1 MIKTYI
7 KAIRLLLV
15 YNKVYPILFLFGLLI
30 AMLLESFTV
39 IALYPIILSVIN
51 DSDLKNLFILEKFN
65 LSLSQY
71 ILIFL
76 STVIFKTLYLNFFSY
91 IKSKYLFSFNT
102 HISNRLYKNYVSR
115 DLIDIISINSSKII
129 RNLFNEISIFTSGL
143 NVLSNLLI
151 ELLTSIG
158 LLAILLYTDL
168 FATLFMFSSLTIS
181 LFIYLSIISPIIRIL
196 SKEKLIMNGKVIK
209 FIQETFDLIKIIK
222 TTKKEKLFINNYT
235 DNINELNNVDRKRT
249 FLSEIITNSKDL
261 FLVIILILPFSYFL
275 FIEDI
280 EFIKAIPTLTIFL
293 YASTKIFPSAI
304 KISSC
309 VQSLNAYQ
317 PSIVV
322 VMKEL
327 SFKVKE
333 KIFSNNNKKD
343 KFLINTD
350 IIVQGLSFNYDEN
363 NNLFNNLN
371 LEIKKNKLNFIFG
384 KSGSGKTTLINLISC
399 LIKPKKGKM
408 IVNNI
413 DIFTSDH
420 NIQNNW
426 ISSIGYISQESI
438 LASASILENITL
450 FEKNFD
456 KHLLKKSILLSNLN
470 DFVKNNSEG
479 LMYQVGELGDKLS
492 GGQKQRINIARA
504 LYHSPSVLICD
515 EITSSLDNKNKY
527 EIIKEIN
534 KLKENLTV
542 IFITHDEKLKSYA
555 DNIIYLNNEN

>member
-7 KAIRLLLV
+7 KAISLLLV
-15 YNKVYPILFLFGLLI
+15 YNKVYPVLFLFGLLI

-39 IALYPIILSVIN
+39 VALYPIILSVIN

-129 RNLFNEISIFTSGL
+129 RNLFSEIGVFTSGL
-143 NVLSNLLI
+143 NTLFNFLI
-151 ELLTSIG
+151 ELLISLS

-168 FATLFMFSSLTIS
+168 FATLFMFSSLTIF
-181 LFIYLSIISPIIRIL
+181 LFVYLLIVSPIIRIL

-249 FLSEIITNSKDL
+249 FLFEIITNSKDL

-350 IIVQGLSFNYDEN
+350 IKLQGLSFNYDEN

-438 LASASILENITL
+438 LASASILENIT
-450 FEKNFD
+450 
-456 KHLLKKSILLSNLN
+456 
-470 DFVKNNSEG
+470 
-479 LMYQVGELGDKLS
+479 
-492 GGQKQRINIARA
+492 
-504 LYHSPSVLICD
+504 
-515 EITSSLDNKNKY
+515 
-527 EIIKEIN
+527 
-534 KLKENLTV
+534 
-542 IFITHDEKLKSYA
+542 
-555 DNIIYLNNEN
+555 